1 MGVKRPAVVESGGSR
16 GDIDKSAVKWTQSQQ
31 SSGQGEQQSS
41 EHEVSS
47 QVDKLG
53 SSQVDKE
60 GSSQVDTKSSVKW
73 TSWQWTRR
81 VATRKTVKWT
91 RRAVARSGRSQQSW
105 DVRGRDW

>member
-53 SSQVDKE
+53 SSQVD
-60 GSSQVDTKSSVKW
+60 TKSSVKW